1 MRNWIFQ
8 NHFSLPNDETLK
20 EIIHQI
26 EISDN
31 SNLSIDK
38 EKYLSKILNIT
49 FDFAN
54 NPWITQAE
62 IAKKF
67 NLKKEELLF
76 LNTYI
81 RNNLYLQNL
90 ISKEGAKLL

>member
-38 EKYLSKILNIT
+38 KTFIKNLNIT
-49 FDFAN
+49 FDLQ
-54 NPWITQAE
+54 ITLDHTSGNT
-62 IAKKF
+62 KKF

-81 RNNLYLQNL
+81 RNNLYLK
-90 ISKEGAKLL
+90 I